1 MDAQRTAVPVRVV
14 LRLLALAGVIVV
26 VWACVTSWG
35 AVVHGH
41 PLYAVLLAVT
51 LVVSIAVGV
60 WSFRSRDPIRGW
72 RLAVSIVLAVLA
84 IAWLAA
90 MAWLRPFTA
99 VEPALTAMDST
110 ATVVVTESPTQI
122 AMVPGLDPSTTGVL
136 FQPGAKVEARAYAAI
151 LRPLVDA
158 GFTVV
163 IPKQPLGIGFLSM
176 GAFESARDAYPEID
190 QWVVAGHSLGGTVAA
205 MDAEEHDGD
214 GTSPVVGLLLYASYP
229 ASDMSTTLTSDVMS
243 ISASEDGLA
252 TPADIEDSRA
262 TLPQESAFIEID
274 GAVHAFFG
282 DYGPQPGDGTPTI
295 SQDDARS
302 QIGRASV
309 EFLESLTPR

>member
-1 MDAQRTAVPVRVV
+1 MRVV
-14 LRLLALAGVIVV
+14 QRLLALAGIGVV

-41 PLYAVLLAVT
+41 PLYAVLLALT
-51 LVVSIAVGV
+51 LVVSIVAGV
-60 WSFRSRDPIRGW
+60 LSFRPHAPMRGW
-72 RLAVSIVLAVLA
+72 RLLGAIVLAVLA
-84 IAWLAA
+84 AGWLAA
-90 MAWLRPFTA
+90 MVWLRPFTA

-110 ATVVVTESPTQI
+110 ATVKVTETLTQI
-122 AMVPGLDPSTTGVL
+122 VMEPGLDPRTTGVV

-163 IPKQPLGIGFLSM
+163 IPKQPLGIGFLAM
-176 GAFESARDAYPEID
+176 GAFESARDAFPEIE

-205 MDAEEHDGD
+205 MDAEEHDTD
-214 GTSPVVGLLLYASYP
+214 DVSPVAGLLLYASYP
-229 ASDMSTTLTSDVMS
+229 ASDMSTSLTSDVMS
-243 ISASEDGLA
+243 VSGSEDGLA
-252 TPADIEDSRA
+252 TPADIEESRA
-262 TLPQESAFIEID
+262 TLPQDSGFIEIE

-302 QIGRASV
+302 QIGRVSV
-309 EFLESLTPR
+309 DYVDSLTPQ

>member
-1 MDAQRTAVPVRVV
+1 MRVV
-14 LRLLALAGVIVV
+14 QRLLALAGIGVV
-26 VWACVTSWG
+26 VWASVTSWG

-41 PLYAVLLAVT
+41 PLYAVLLILT
-51 LVVSIAVGV
+51 LVVSIAVGLL
-60 WSFRSRDPIRGW
+60 SFRSREPIRGW
-72 RLAVSIVLAVLA
+72 RLAGSIVLSVLA
-84 IAWLAA
+84 VAWLAA

-99 VEPALTAMDST
+99 VEPALTAMVST

-122 AMVPGLDPSTTGVL
+122 AMVPGLDPSTTGVV

-163 IPKQPLGIGFLSM
+163 IPKQPLGIGFLAM

-214 GTSPVVGLLLYASYP
+214 AVAPVAGLLLYASYP

-243 ISASEDGLA
+243 ISGGEDGLA
-252 TPADIEDSRA
+252 TPADIEASR
-262 TLPQESAFIEID
+262 TMLPQDSGFIQID

-282 DYGPQPGDGTPTI
+282 DYGPQPGDGTPAI

-302 QIGRASV
+302 QIGRVSV
-309 EFLESLTPR
+309 DFVDSLTPR